1 MLKKI
6 ISGGQTGVDQGALAA
21 ACKLKI
27 PIGGWAPRGFRC
39 EGGNIPKKYAD
50 KMNEAHDL
58 DRRDRTERNVLEGDA
73 TIIFCYDLS
82 DSPRTRLTMDLCREH
97 GKPCIDMVTETNMFQ
112 DNDDGYEHMAMLL
125 EEFEIIHV
133 VGSRES
139 KFPGIFESSKDRLV
153 EVFRLLQRI

>member
-1 MLKKI
+1 MLRKV

-39 EGGNIPKKYAD
+39 EGGQIPKKYAE
-50 KMNEAHDL
+50 KMKEAPDS
-58 DRRDRTERNVLEGDA
+58 DYRDRTERNVVAADA

-82 DSPRTRLTMDLCREH
+82 DSPGTRLTMDLCRKH
-97 GKPCIDMVTETNMFQ
+97 GKPFVDMVTETNMFQ
-112 DNDDGYEHMAMLL
+112 DNDDGYEHMARLL
-125 EEFEIIHV
+125 EEFEVINV
-133 VGSRES
+133 AGSRES

-153 EVFRLLQRI
+153 EVFRRLRLR